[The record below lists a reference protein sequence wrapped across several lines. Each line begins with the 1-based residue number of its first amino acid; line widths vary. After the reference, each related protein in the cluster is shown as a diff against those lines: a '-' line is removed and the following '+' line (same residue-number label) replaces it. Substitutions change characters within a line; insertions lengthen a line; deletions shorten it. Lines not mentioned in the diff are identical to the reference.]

1 MDAGPAALVLV
12 PLIGLV
18 AVAAYA
24 LGGRFASGVGEG
36 FVTVVRCREGHIYR
50 TIWAPMISIKA
61 IRLGPVRYQ
70 YCPVGRHWTLVTPV
84 DPADLNPAERRE
96 ARRNADSGVP

>member
-1 MDAGPAALVLV
+1 MHPGLYPLALV

-18 AVAAYA
+18 AVAAYF
-24 LGGRFASGVGEG
+24 LGGRFASGDGEG
-36 FVTVVRCREGHIYR
+36 FETVVRCREGHIYR
-50 TIWAPMISIKA
+50 TIWAPMISFKA
-61 IRLGPVRYQ
+61 IRLGAFRYQ

-84 DPADLNPAERRE
+84 DPSDLNPAERRE